1 MKINFI
7 IQTLLK
13 IPNKNEKNEIN
24 EKETIKNNLK
34 KEKLNELNIF
44 DANPGK
50 KGKKKIKYDNGD
62 IYNGYYKYGLKNGYG
77 IMKY

>member
-13 IPNKNEKNEIN
+13 KPNKNEKNEIN
-24 EKETIKNNLK
+24 KKETIKNNLK

-50 KGKKKIKYDNGD
+50 KKIKYDNGD
-62 IYNGYYKYGLKNGYG
+62 MDIIN
-77 IMKY
+77 MD